1 MRQLV
6 FPGFLLIASVGPAF
20 AITCHGNFQVV
31 GGQEISTPY
40 CRDNALAAVVRQYGN
55 RDSDATVRNNP
66 SRKEELCRQ
75 LNSDIRVQTACA
87 DIFPNSDGGR

>member
-1 MRQLV
+1 MKQLV
-6 FPGFLLIASVGPAF
+6 LPSFLLLASGAPAM
-20 AITCHGNFQVV
+20 AITCHGNYQVV

-40 CRDNALAAVVRQYGN
+40 CRDNALAGVARQYGY

-66 SRKEELCRQ
+66 SRKEELCRN

-87 DIFPNSDGGR
+87 DVFPSGSGGR